1 MGVAAVVGT
10 SIPVVYPSYCTFRKR
25 NATPDVFTPVL
36 HKCECVW
43 GSRITDGLHPVK
55 HSEVAALPAG
65 VTGQVVRAWARDF
78 VNGNRFK
85 VRVRD
90 YATRSLLSLI
100 HDEDFREE
108 SREWLD
114 AKIYGRKDGEPQLRV
129 RDFQKC
135 VWNVQ
140 VVAVVSI

>member
-1 MGVAAVVGT
+1 M
-10 SIPVVYPSYCTFRKR
+10 F
-25 NATPDVFTPVL
+25 
-36 HKCECVW
+36 CVW
-43 GSRITDGLHPVK
+43 RSRLTDGFHPVK

-85 VRVRD
+85 VRLRD
-90 YATRSLLSLI
+90 YAARNLLSLI
-100 HDEDFREE
+100 HHEDFREE

-135 VWNVQ
+135 VWNAS
-140 VVAVVSI
+140 VVEVVHAGVHTGKQYGSMFSSDVFERYREEPSVHFWT